1 METLLLFKK
10 EADIDINN
18 PFFFRDYS
26 LCIKCGKCV
35 KVCSE
40 INGAA
45 MYELVYGPKGREVSH
60 RFNEPDHKDK
70 CTYCGMCINVC
81 PVKAI
86 QEKSSADKKVDKLVK
101 TTCSYCGVGCQLQL
115 KVQDNQVIGVTSDK
129 SSSNKGHLCA
139 KGQFGWEYIHTE
151 KRLTHPL
158 IKKNG
163 TLTKAT
169 WDEAFDLI
177 QKRFCEISKHY
188 GSEAI
193 AGLASAKITNEEN
206 YLFQKFMRSILKTNH
221 IDHCAR
227 LCHAASVVGLQAS
240 FGSGA
245 MTNTIN
251 EILES
256 DLLFVIGANPTEAH
270 PVIGYR
276 IKEALR
282 KGAKL
287 VVADPRKI
295 ELSSYADIF
304 VRQNSGTD
312 IALLNGIAHVIYK
325 EGLWNKEFVANRTE
339 EFESWAKAIEKY
351 CPAYVAEI
359 TGIDAEEIVSMARM
373 IGQAKKMMIL
383 YAMGITQHI
392 HGTNGVLAIANLAM
406 LTGNIGKRGAGVA
419 PLRGQNNVQ
428 GACDMGALPNV
439 YPSYQPINEEN
450 RKFFESFWGTSLP
463 AKPGMTLNEITHAVY
478 NGQIKALYIVGE
490 NPSLSE
496 PNGKHVKEGFDKIDF
511 LVVQDIFLTE
521 TAEQADVVL
530 PAVSFAEKDGT
541 FTNTERKIQRVHRAV
556 SPPGEARAD
565 WEIFIELAKRFGQ
578 FWSYQSPEDI
588 MNEINQC
595 SPLYREATYD
605 QIEAGTVYWN
615 YPGTQTPILHT
626 EKFVRGKGK
635 FHAVEF
641 ISTAAEE
648 PCEDYPLLL
657 TTGRM
662 LHQYHTGTMSR
673 KSKLELLQPEEHILI
688 HPNTVAAY
696 AMENDEI
703 VLVESRRGKIKA
715 KIRCSDKMP
724 EGVVFM
730 TFHYAETP
738 SNILT
743 NDALDPASKTP
754 ELKSCAVNIKKIC

>member
-1 METLLLFKK
+1 MEQLMFFKK
-10 EADIDINN
+10 NPHIDIDN

-26 LCIKCGKCV
+26 LCIKCGRCV

-40 INGAA
+40 VNGAG
-45 MYELVYGPKGREVSH
+45 MYELLQGPSGREIKHLFS
-60 RFNEPDHKDK
+60 EPEHKDN
-70 CTYCGMCINVC
+70 CTFCGMCINVC
-81 PVKAI
+81 PTNAL
-86 QEKSSADKKVDKLVK
+86 QEQSSANKKIERLVK

-115 KVQDNQVIGVTSDK
+115 KVTGEQVVGVFFDK

-139 KGQFGWEYIHTE
+139 KGQFGWEYIHSE

-158 IKKNG
+158 IRKNG
-163 TLTKAT
+163 ELTEAT
-169 WDEAFDLI
+169 WDEALDLI
-177 QKRFCEISKHY
+177 QEKFSEALERH
-188 GSEAI
+188 GSDAI
-193 AGLASAKITNEEN
+193 AGLSSAKITNEEN

-256 DLLFVIGANPTEAH
+256 DVIFVIGANPTEAH

-276 IKEALR
+276 IKEAVQ
-282 KGAKL
+282 KGVKL
-287 VVADPRKI
+287 LVADPRKI
-295 ELSSYADIF
+295 ELSRYADVF

-325 EGLWNKEFVANRTE
+325 EDLWDKEFVDNRTE
-339 EFESWAKAIEKY
+339 EFETWVKSIEQY
-351 CPAYVAEI
+351 TPEYVADI
-359 TGIDAEEIVSMARM
+359 TGIASEDIIAMARV

-392 HGTNGVLAIANLAM
+392 HGTGGVLAIANLAM

-439 YPSYQPINEEN
+439 YPSYRPINEEN
-450 RKFFESFWGTSLP
+450 RKFFESFWETSLP
-463 AKPGMTLNEITHAVY
+463 EKPGMTLNEITHAVY
-478 NGQIKALYIVGE
+478 NGQIKAMYIVGE

-496 PNGKHVKEGFDKIDF
+496 PNGKHVQEGFDKIDF

-530 PAVSFAEKDGT
+530 PAASFAEKDGT
-541 FTNTERKIQRVHRAV
+541 FTNTERKIQRVRTAV
-556 SPPGEARAD
+556 SPPGEAKAD
-565 WEIFIELAKRFGQ
+565 WLIFIDLAKRFGQ
-578 FWSYQSPEDI
+578 KWSYSTSEDI
-588 MNEINQC
+588 MKEITQC

-605 QIEAGTVYWN
+605 QIEAGLVHWN
-615 YPGTQTPILHT
+615 YPGTETPILHT

-635 FHAVEF
+635 FHPVEF
-641 ISTAAEE
+641 TKTAAEE

-657 TTGRM
+657 TTGRT

-673 KSKLELLQPEEHILI
+673 KSKLELLQPEENILV
-688 HPNTVAAY
+688 HPNTVSDLS
-696 AMENDEI
+696 MIDGEI
-703 VLVESRRGKIKA
+703 VIVESRRGEIEA

-724 EGVVFM
+724 QGVVFL

-743 NDALDPASKTP
+743 NDALDPSSKTP
-754 ELKSCAVNIKKIC
+754 ELKSCAVKIKKK